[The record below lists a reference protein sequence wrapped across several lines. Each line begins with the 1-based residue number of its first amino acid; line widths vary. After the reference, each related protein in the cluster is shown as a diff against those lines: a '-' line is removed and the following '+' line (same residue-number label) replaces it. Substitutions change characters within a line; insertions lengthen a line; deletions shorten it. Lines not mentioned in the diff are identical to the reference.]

1 MHALPELR
9 DGPIVRNVI
18 LGTLGYAATFAGASL
33 LLAAIGVSQ
42 HVTGG
47 SGPADNWYTGAI
59 IILGVGACASIG
71 FALVTA
77 CSSAW
82 RRGSARFAASLGAA
96 AAALAFVLWLIGVGP
111 ILAAIL
117 VPSSLMRTMPKLGG
131 FIAFAVP
138 GVLGGL
144 VAIFV
149 AARRERRDAGKSSPD

>member
-1 MHALPELR
+1 M
-9 DGPIVRNVI
+9 RNVI
-18 LGTLGYAATFAGASL
+18 LGTLGYAATFAGVSL

-82 RRGSARFAASLGAA
+82 RRRPGRFVASVGAA
-96 AAALAFVLWLIGVGP
+96 AAGLAFVLWLIGVGP

-117 VPSSLMRTMPKLGG
+117 VPQSIMRTVPKLGG

-144 VAIFV
+144 VAIFI
-149 AARRERRDAGKSSPD
+149 AARRERLNVSESSPD

>member
-1 MHALPELR
+1 MR
-9 DGPIVRNVI
+9 KVI
-18 LGTLGYAATFAGASL
+18 LGTLGYAATFAGVSL

-42 HVTGG
+42 HLTGG
-47 SGPADNWYTGAI
+47 SGSADNWYTGAI

-82 RRGSARFAASLGAA
+82 RRRPGRFVACVGAA
-96 AAALAFVLWLIGVGP
+96 AAALAFVLWLIGAGS

-117 VPSSLMRTMPKLGG
+117 VPPSIMRNAPKLGG

-149 AARRERRDAGKSSPD
+149 AARQERRDAGKSSPD